1 MQKCAAV
8 KLRGCA
14 DHVPYCH
21 QEDERSQWPSTRV
34 LLLLKL
40 WVTLYPVSDRRHPVI
55 TPAAI
60 LVSAHLALCR
70 LTSASDI
77 ARGLAAAALQQ
88 TMFTPLSG
96 RHSAYQLASHQQKC
110 CYTFMHNYSSGA
122 SAEVEDASLEK
133 CSQASVSAHGFASH
147 CKYGKTAQ
155 YVCVFCSHDMTFSST

>member
-1 MQKCAAV
+1 VNLQ
-8 KLRGCA
+8 GCA
-14 DHVPYCH
+14 DHVPCCY
-21 QEDERSQWPSTRV
+21 QEDERSQWPSTRA

-88 TMFTPLSG
+88 TMFTPLSV
-96 RHSAYQLASHQQKC
+96 RHSACQLASHQQKRC
-110 CYTFMHNYSSGA
+110 HTFKHNYSSGA
-122 SAEVEDASLEK
+122 QRKNEDASLK
-133 CSQASVSAHGFASH
+133 KRSQASVSAHGFASH
-147 CKYGKTAQ
+147 CNGGKTALH
-155 YVCVFCSHDMTFSST
+155 VCGFCSHDMTFSSTLF